1 MLETTLCGVTLN
13 NPVIAASGTFGFGAE
28 YGQLFDVGKL
38 GGICTKGLTLH
49 PRQGN
54 PGMRVWET
62 PAGMMNSVGLQN
74 PGIRVFLERE
84 LPRMRTLGP
93 AIIANVGGGSLEEY
107 VEGVRLLSEA
117 EGIDIIELNISCP
130 NVHEGGMA
138 FGIKCD
144 VAASVVTAVRSVCSK
159 PLMVK
164 LSPNAE
170 DITAM
175 AIACEQAGADAISLV
190 NTFKALAFDIH
201 ARKPVFANVTAGLS
215 GPCIKPIALRM
226 VWEVASAVHIPVV
239 GIGGITT
246 WQDALE
252 FIMAGAT
259 AVEVG
264 TATFVKP
271 TAMLDIVG
279 GLEHYCTSE
288 HLTSLATICNIL
300 GTETPLALNKRA
312 RGVPK
317 L

>member
-1 MLETTLCGVTLN
+1 MLETTLCGITLK

-28 YGQLFDVGKL
+28 YSEFFDVSRL

-49 PRQGN
+49 PREGN
-54 PGMRVWET
+54 PGLRVWET

-74 PGIRVFLERE
+74 PGIPVFLERE
-84 LPRMRTLGP
+84 LPRMRTLGT
-93 AIIANVGGGSLEEY
+93 AIIANVGGGDLEEY
-107 VEGVRLLSEA
+107 IEGVRLLSNA
-117 EGIDIIELNISCP
+117 DGVDIIELNISCP
-130 NVHEGGMA
+130 NVREGGMA

-144 VAASVVTAVRSVCSK
+144 VAASVVAAVRPVCAK

-175 AIACEQAGADAISLV
+175 AIACERAGADAVSLV
-190 NTFKALAFDIH
+190 NTFKALAIDIH
-201 ARKPVFANVTAGLS
+201 TRKAVFDNVTAGLS

-226 VWEVASAVHIPVV
+226 VWEVANAVHIPVV
-239 GIGGITT
+239 GIGGIAT

-259 AVEVG
+259 AVQVG

-271 TAMLDIVG
+271 TTMLDIVD
-279 GLEHYCTSE
+279 GLERYGADE
-288 HLTSLATICNIL
+288 HLTSIAIVCNIL
-300 GTETPLALNKRA
+300 GTEAPL
-312 RGVPK
+312 P
-317 L
+317 

>member
-1 MLETTLCGVTLN
+1 MLETTLCGITLK

-28 YGQLFDVGKL
+28 YGLFFDVGTL

-49 PRQGN
+49 PREGN
-54 PGMRVWET
+54 PGLRVWET

-74 PGIRVFLERE
+74 PGISVFLERE
-84 LPRMRTLGP
+84 LPHMRTLG
-93 AIIANVGGGSLEEY
+93 AVIIANVGGGDLEEY
-107 VEGVRLLSEA
+107 VEGVRLVSGA
-117 EGIDIIELNISCP
+117 EGVDIVELNISCP

-144 VAASVVTAVRSVCSK
+144 VAAGVVAAVRRVCSK

-175 AIACEQAGADAISLV
+175 AIACERAGADAVSLV
-190 NTFKALAFDIH
+190 NTFKALAIDIH
-201 ARKPVFANVTAGLS
+201 TRKPVFDNVTAGLS

-226 VWEVASAVHIPVV
+226 VWEVARAVHIPVV
-239 GIGGITT
+239 GIGGIAT

-259 AVEVG
+259 AVQVG
-264 TATFVKP
+264 TATFVHP
-271 TAMLDIVG
+271 TAMQGIVD
-279 GLEHYCTSE
+279 GLERYCAAE
-288 HLTSLATICNIL
+288 HLTSLSPIRSIL
-300 GTETPLALNKRA
+300 
-312 RGVPK
+312 
-317 L
+317 

>member
-1 MLETTLCGVTLN
+1 MLETKLCGITLK

-28 YGQLFDVGKL
+28 YGDFFDVGRL

-54 PGMRVWET
+54 SGLRVWET
-62 PAGMMNSVGLQN
+62 AAGMMNSVGLQN
-74 PGIRVFLERE
+74 PGIPAFLERE
-84 LPRMRTLGP
+84 LPRMRTLGTV
-93 AIIANVGGGSLEEY
+93 IIANVGGGDLEEY
-107 VEGVRLLSEA
+107 VEGVRLLSRA
-117 EGIDIIELNISCP
+117 EGIDIVELNISCP

-144 VAASVVTAVRSVCSK
+144 VAASVVAAVRRVCSK

-175 AIACEQAGADAISLV
+175 AIACEQAGADAVSLV
-190 NTFKALAFDIH
+190 NTFKALAIDIR
-201 ARKPVFANVTAGLS
+201 ARKPVFSNVTAGLS

-226 VWEVASAVHIPVV
+226 VWEVTHAVHIPVV
-239 GIGGITT
+239 GVGGIAT

-259 AVEVG
+259 AVQVG
-264 TATFVKP
+264 TATFVQP
-271 TAMLDIVG
+271 TAMLDIVD
-279 GLEHYCTSE
+279 GLEHYCATE
-288 HLTSLATICNIL
+288 HLTDLSIVRNIL
-300 GTETPLALNKRA
+300 
-312 RGVPK
+312 
-317 L
+317 

>member
-1 MLETTLCGVTLN
+1 MLETILCGVTLK

-28 YGQLFDVGKL
+28 YSQFFDVSKL
-38 GGICTKGLTLH
+38 GGICTKGLTLS
-49 PRQGN
+49 RREGN
-54 PGMRVWET
+54 PGLRVWET

-74 PGIRVFLERE
+74 PGIPVFLERE
-84 LPRMRTLGP
+84 LPHMRTLGTT
-93 AIIANVGGGSLEEY
+93 IIANVGGGDLEEY
-107 VEGVRLLSEA
+107 IEGVRLLSNA
-117 EGIDIIELNISCP
+117 DGVDIIELNISCP
-130 NVHEGGMA
+130 NVREGGMA

-144 VAASVVTAVRSVCSK
+144 VAASVVAAVRPVCAK

-170 DITAM
+170 DIVAM
-175 AIACEQAGADAISLV
+175 AIACEQAGADAVSLV
-190 NTFKALAFDIH
+190 NTFKALAIDIH
-201 ARKPVFANVTAGLS
+201 TRKAVFDNVTAGLS

-239 GIGGITT
+239 GIGGIAT

-259 AVEVG
+259 AVQVG

-279 GLEHYCTSE
+279 GLERYCADE
-288 HLTSLATICNIL
+288 HLTSLANVCNIL
-300 GTETPLALNKRA
+300 GTEAPL
-312 RGVPK
+312 P
-317 L
+317 